1 MPAKPDPLRDLL
13 GKKLAEAKAKA
24 LTGELAKEDVDAAD
38 RVAKLAAMQEAQ
50 DRVSPSRTKLICL
63 FAIALAAVCLLLFRR
78 VGTTSV
84 ELDAIANA
92 LTFHLPDAGPLTR
105 NWVLSSAGVLGYAQV
120 TFDEGEPDVIPT
132 GPGTL
137 LLEAL
142 PDAQNAGSL
151 TLAGIETA
159 GQATVVLEPRP
170 RGEYRVHI
178 NSPGTKLKLTARGRV
193 RLNRAKEFRFTG
205 APKDFVFT
213 VGETP
218 VDLDLGL
225 GQGGE
230 SDLYM
235 QLPVDRLALA
245 RVEQYGEGS
254 RQVSAILSG
263 SLFFDELN
271 GQEYKLRPAEGMR
284 IEVGS
289 NGRLRTALLLPGKI
303 ALRYNGP
310 VQGVWTST
318 GVEERSLMPSWFE
331 YLRARQPVWLLL
343 GTITAALG
351 LIQPLLK
358 WLKLEL

>member
-1 MPAKPDPLRDLL
+1 MPAKSDPLRDLL

-50 DRVSPSRTKLICL
+50 DRVGPSRGMMCLIGL
-63 FAIALAAVCLLLFRR
+63 GLALVCLLLFRR
-78 VGTTSV
+78 EGETSV
-84 ELDAIANA
+84 ELEATANA
-92 LTFHLPDAGPLTR
+92 LAFHLPAAAPLTKS
-105 NWVLSSAGVLGYAQV
+105 WVLSSAGVLGYAQAS
-120 TFDEGEPDVIPT
+120 FDEGEPDVIPP
-132 GPGTL
+132 GPGTV

-142 PDAQNAGSL
+142 PDPKNAGSL

-159 GQATVVLEPRP
+159 GQATVAVEPRP
-170 RGEYRVHI
+170 EGEYRVHI
-178 NSPGTKLKLTARGRV
+178 SSPGTKLTLTAHGRV

-213 VGETP
+213 LGETP

-225 GQGGE
+225 GQE
-230 SDLYM
+230 KEPDLQM

-245 RVEQYGEGS
+245 RVEQYGAGS

-263 SLFFDELN
+263 SLFFEELN
-271 GQEYKLRPAEGMR
+271 GQEYKLRPAEGLR
-284 IEVGS
+284 IELGKK
-289 NGRLRTALLLPGKI
+289 GTLRTASLQPGKI
-303 ALRYNGP
+303 ALRYNGL
-310 VQGVWTST
+310 VHGLWTSA
-318 GVEERSLMPSWFE
+318 GVEERSLMPNWFE

-351 LIQPLLK
+351 LAQSLLK
-358 WLKLEL
+358 WMKLEW